1 VLLWE
6 TLLLVSEDDDGEEE
20 EDALAELS
28 LCDALWVDFVELA
41 AALVLLPDAPE
52 KEYDEEAPELPA

>member
-28 LCDALWVDFVELA
+28 LCDAL
-41 AALVLLPDAPE
+41 
-52 KEYDEEAPELPA
+52 

>member
-1 VLLWE
+1 MLLWE
-6 TLLLVSEDDDGEEE
+6 TLLLVSEDDDE

-28 LCDALWVDFVELA
+28 LCDPLWVDFVELA

-52 KEYDEEAPELPA
+52 KEYDEEDPELPA

>member
-6 TLLLVSEDDDGEEE
+6 TLLLVSEDDDE

-28 LCDALWVDFVELA
+28 LRDVLWVDFVELA
-41 AALVLLPDAPE
+41 VALVLLPDAPE
-52 KEYDEEAPELPA
+52 KEYDEEDPEVPA